1 MSAGIDVEL
10 KGRNVD
16 TDVTVDVLLSGETD
30 STTCWLEI
38 NDEVI
43 ELSVKELQ
51 AAIAYAEFIDG

>member
-16 TDVTVDVLLSGETD
+16 TDELVNVFLSGESD

-38 NDEVI
+38 DDQVI
-43 ELSVKELQ
+43 ELSVRELQ